1 MLQPVLFA
9 SLAAIGN
16 AIFVYGQRGAAPAEN
31 PFLFMGFA
39 VLACLA
45 FFTVAIVVCKT
56 PDDAAYLADN
66 WRMILLSGFGFFVTF
81 IGFFLLFNKFGA
93 SQYTLYAV
101 ISILTTSI
109 GIGVIVYRESI
120 NAYQIA
126 GTALAVAAIVLFS
139 YGKAKAG

>member
-1 MLQPVLFA
+1 MLQPLLFA
-9 SLAAIGN
+9 TVAAVGN
-16 AIFVYGQRGAAPAEN
+16 AIFVYGQRGAAASAN

-45 FFTVAIVVCKT
+45 FFSVAVLVYRT
-56 PDDAAYLADN
+56 PDDTAYLAAN

-109 GIGVIVYRESI
+109 GVGVLLYRESI
-120 NAYQIA
+120 NAYEIA
-126 GTALAVAAIVLFS
+126 GTVLAVAAIVLFS
-139 YGKAKAG
+139 YGKAKSG